1 VKKIKRCLPLLVIVV
16 LTVGLTFD
24 VIIPNAYSLSYS
36 EQVSDQKNNMWH
48 LGKNLSVG
56 DSYTYKICD
65 PGAIQTSAANYH
77 YFTQGNE
84 NHNSS
89 VCYVIKMDFVNLLNS
104 DENLIDGDVWVVQ
117 AAISDVTATNSDDVR
132 YSVFHVDAQIFEVR
146 SADTIHPDTIRY
158 TDSLQK
164 TLFSLFKYTAP
175 EPQLLQTKTEWGE
188 VTEALHERG
197 ANPHMTVLDNNREYS
212 VTQNSI
218 RMMIDKQDVPV
229 AINITDAFK
238 VGYEI
243 DIFDPFII
251 SDDKKKKMMI
261 KEDNNNV
268 TNYFLIYSDLPFPL
282 SAVSYSP
289 VHTVQPQ
296 KQFEFEL
303 VMFLAN
309 NKNFNIGMK
318 PVFEEPKDIIVS
330 DLPTETGTIAL
341 TFPADD
347 DVVQSDDIVVDD
359 IVVDDIVVDDIVVDD
374 IVVDDIV
381 VDDIVVDD
389 IVVDDIVVDDDGVQ
403 AGGDDAN
410 PTQLDNVDYSKIAGL
425 VVLLVVMI
433 TVFVIFKKFKESGF
447 DTGLKNKL
455 KKKQQQHTVKEIV
468 AFDDK
473 LHIDITTLTDGNN

>member
-1 VKKIKRCLPLLVIVV
+1 VKKIKICLPLFVIFV
-16 LTVGLTFD
+16 LAIGLTLNA
-24 VIIPNAYSLSYS
+24 ITPNAYSLSYS
-36 EQVSDQKNNMWH
+36 EQVSNQKNNMWH

-65 PGAIQTSAANYH
+65 PGAIQASAANYH

-104 DENLIDGDVWVVQ
+104 DENQIDRDVWVVQ
-117 AAISDVTATNSDDVR
+117 AAISDAATNRDAVR
-132 YSVFHVDAQIFEVR
+132 YSVFHVDADSFEVR
-146 SADTIHPDTIRY
+146 SADTIHPDTIKY
-158 TDSLQK
+158 ADSLQK

-188 VTEALHERG
+188 VTEALRERG
-197 ANPHMTVLDNNREYS
+197 ANPHMTVLDSNQEYS
-212 VTQNSI
+212 VTQNGI
-218 RMMIDKQDVPV
+218 RMMTGKQNIPV

-243 DIFDPFII
+243 DIFDPLII
-251 SDDKKKKMMI
+251 SDDKKKKMAE
-261 KEDNNNV
+261 EDNNNV
-268 TNYFLIYSDLPFPL
+268 TSYFLISSDLPFPL

-289 VHTVQPQ
+289 VHIVQPQ

-303 VMFLAN
+303 VTFLAN
-309 NKNFNIGMK
+309 NKNVNIGMK
-318 PVFEEPKDIIVS
+318 PVFEELKDIIVS

-341 TFPADD
+341 TFPDD
-347 DVVQSDDIVVDD
+347 DVVLAN
-359 IVVDDIVVDDIVVDD
+359 
-374 IVVDDIV
+374 
-381 VDDIVVDD
+381 DDIVVDD
-389 IVVDDIVVDDDGVQ
+389 IVVDDIVVDDDVVQ
-403 AGGDDAN
+403 ADGDDAN
-410 PTQLDNVDYSKIAGL
+410 PTQPDNVDYSKIAGL

-433 TVFVIFKKFKESGF
+433 AVFVVFKKFKESGF

-455 KKKQQQHTVKEIV
+455 KKKQQQQHTVKEIV

-473 LHIDITTLTDGNN
+473 LHIDITTLTDDNN

>member
-1 VKKIKRCLPLLVIVV
+1 MIAI
-16 LTVGLTFD
+16 LTIGLTFD

-65 PGAIQTSAANYH
+65 PDAIQTSAANYH

-104 DENLIDGDVWVVQ
+104 DENLINGDVWVVQ
-117 AAISDVTATNSDDVR
+117 AAISDAATNRDDVR
-132 YSVFHVDAQIFEVR
+132 YSVFHVDAQTFEVR

-175 EPQLLQTKTEWGE
+175 EPQLLQVGTKWGE

-197 ANPHMTVLDNNREYS
+197 ANPHMTVLDNNQEYS

-218 RMMIDKQDVPV
+218 RMMTDKQNVPV
-229 AINITDAFK
+229 AINIPDAFK

-251 SDDKKKKMMI
+251 SDDKKKKKMMT
-261 KEDNNNV
+261 KEEDNNNV

-309 NKNFNIGMK
+309 NKNVDIGVK
-318 PVFEEPKDIIVS
+318 PIFEEPKDIIVT
-330 DLPTETGTIAL
+330 DLPTKTGTIAL
-341 TFPADD
+341 TFPADNDVIQAD
-347 DVVQSDDIVVDD
+347 DIVVDDIVDDNDVIQADDIVVDD
-359 IVVDDIVVDDIVVDD
+359 IVVDDIVDDNDM
-374 IVVDDIV
+374 
-381 VDDIVVDD
+381 
-389 IVVDDIVVDDDGVQ
+389 VQ
-403 AGGDDAN
+403 ADDDDAN
-410 PTQLDNVDYSKIAGL
+410 PIQLDNVDYSKIAGL
-425 VVLLVVMI
+425 IVLLVVMI
-433 TVFVIFKKFKESGF
+433 TVFVVFKKFKESGF
-447 DTGLKNKL
+447 DTELKNKL

-473 LHIDITTLTDGNN
+473 LHIDITTLTDDNN